1 MNVALVHPAWR
12 TPNQLDSFYP
22 GRVYWT
28 LTLKEFFSRNTSTG
42 ARLMNVALVH
52 PVWRTLN
59 QLDSFCPGRVCWA
72 YTLKEFFQEHIKNL
86 GVAALED
93 EMVCCNTYIYMYYSS
108 KVWQVT
114 RWASI
119 VGWQHCIWSL
129 LHSNG
134 LSYFKVGLSNM

>member
-1 MNVALVHPAWR
+1 MNVVLVYARVADPKSVG
-12 TPNQLDSFYP
+12 SFLS

-28 LTLKEFFSRNTSTG
+28 LTLKEFFFRNTSTG

-108 KVWQVT
+108 K
-114 RWASI
+114 A
-119 VGWQHCIWSL
+119 
-129 LHSNG
+129 
-134 LSYFKVGLSNM
+134 